1 MDKLKFGMIGLN
13 YDTEAG
19 RGWPGARYAPDSIR
33 KMLSGIMN
41 RMEENKLFDVCNNYL
56 VDYDKIDLKD
66 FGNTDNIVH
75 YDNLQAQKDMAA
87 EIKKVMDEGY
97 KPLILGGD
105 HSITNAGFMAM
116 HEKADGKIGIID
128 FDAHLDLKVES
139 PVQGRY
145 SGSSE
150 IRRATEMDKYD
161 PKNIVEIGPRGYN
174 YPEHY
179 HFIKN
184 SGMTI
189 ITPKEV
195 YANGAAATAE
205 KIKEI
210 VTDGTDY
217 VYMTVDIDALDMAYA
232 LGSGGQE
239 PAGLNHFQLSDMI
252 RRLAPVVDA
261 IDFVEVNPMTDHRE
275 LTSHVAANLILD
287 YISGAYYAAF
297 IEQGRS

>member
-33 KMLSGIMN
+33 NMLAGIMN
-41 RMEENKLFDVCNNYL
+41 RMEENKLFDVCRNCL
-56 VDYDKIDLKD
+56 VDFDKIDLKD
-66 FGNTDNIVH
+66 FGNTSNIPH
-75 YDNLQAQKDMAA
+75 YNNLEAQKAMAA
-87 EIKKVMDEGY
+87 AIVEVMDAGY

-105 HSITNAGFMAM
+105 HSTTNAGFMAM
-116 HEKADGKIGIID
+116 HEKATGKIGIID
-128 FDAHLDLKVES
+128 FDAHLDLQIGT
-139 PVQGRY
+139 PVQGKY

-150 IRRATEMDKYD
+150 IRRAIEMEKYD
-161 PKNIVEIGPRGYN
+161 PKNVVEIGPRGYN

-179 HFIKN
+179 HFIKE
-184 SGMTI
+184 SGLTI

-195 YANGAAATAE
+195 FENGAEATA
-205 KIKEI
+205 KKVLDI
-210 VTDGTDY
+210 VSEGTDHI
-217 VYMTVDIDALDMAYA
+217 YMTVDIDALDMAYA

-252 RRLAPVVDA
+252 KYLAPYVDV

-287 YISGAYYAAF
+287 YLAGAYYGAF
-297 IEQGRS
+297 EK

>member
-33 KMLSGIMN
+33 SMLSGIMN
-41 RMEENKLFDVCNNYL
+41 RMEDNKLFDVCNNYL
-56 VDYDKIDLKD
+56 VDYSKIDLKD
-66 FGNTDNIVH
+66 FGNTSNIPH
-75 YDNLQAQKDMAA
+75 YNNLEAQKAMAA
-87 EIKKVMDEGY
+87 EIVKVMDEGY

-105 HSITNAGFMAM
+105 HSTTNAGFMAM
-116 HEKADGKIGIID
+116 HEKAKGKIGIID
-128 FDAHLDLKVES
+128 FDAHLDLQIGT
-139 PVQGRY
+139 PVQGKY

-150 IRRATEMDKYD
+150 IRRAIEMEKFD

-179 HFIKN
+179 HFIKE

-195 YANGAAATAE
+195 FANGAEATAK
-205 KIKEI
+205 KILDI
-210 VTDGTDY
+210 VSDGTEHI
-217 VYMTVDIDALDMAYA
+217 YMTVDIDALDMAYA

-252 RRLAPVVDA
+252 RYLAPYVDV
-261 IDFVEVNPMTDHRE
+261 IDIVEVNPMTDHRE

-297 IEQGRS
+297 EK

>member
-1 MDKLKFGMIGLN
+1 MKKLKIGMIGLN

-33 KMLSGIMN
+33 NALAGIMN
-41 RMEENKLFDVCNNYL
+41 RMEDNKLFDVCNNCL
-56 VDYDKIDLKD
+56 VDFGKVDLKD
-66 FGNTDNIVH
+66 FGNTSNIPH
-75 YDNLQAQKDMAA
+75 YNNLEAQKAMAA
-87 EIKKVMDEGY
+87 EIVKVMDEGY

-116 HEKADGKIGIID
+116 HEKATGKIGVID
-128 FDAHLDLKVES
+128 FDAHLDIQMGT
-139 PVQGRY
+139 PVQGKY

-150 IRRATEMDKYD
+150 IRRAIEMEKYD
-161 PKNIVEIGPRGYN
+161 AKNIVEIGPRGYN

-179 HFIKN
+179 HFIKE
-184 SGMTI
+184 SGLNI

-195 YANGAAATAE
+195 FREGAEATAK
-205 KIKEI
+205 KILDI
-210 VTDGTDY
+210 VSDGTDHI
-217 VYMTVDIDALDMAYA
+217 YMTVDIDALDMAYA

-252 RRLAPVVDA
+252 KYLAPYVDV
-261 IDFVEVNPMTDHRE
+261 IDIVEVNPMTDHRE

-287 YISGAYYAAF
+287 YISGAIDGA
-297 IEQGRS
+297 EKQ

>member
-1 MDKLKFGMIGLN
+1 MDNLKFGMIGLN

-33 KMLSGIMN
+33 RMLSGIMN
-41 RMEENKLFDVCNNYL
+41 RMEDNKLFDVCNNYL
-56 VDYDKIDLKD
+56 VDFDKIELKD
-66 FGNTDNIVH
+66 FGNTDNIIH
-75 YDNLQAQKDMAA
+75 YDNYKAQQQMAN
-87 EIKKVMDEGY
+87 EIIKIVDSGY
-97 KPLILGGD
+97 HPIILGGD

-116 HEKADGKIGIID
+116 NQKATGKIGIID

-139 PVQGRY
+139 VVQGRY

-150 IRRATEMDKYD
+150 IRRAIEMENFDSH
-161 PKNIVEIGPRGYN
+161 NVIEIGPRGYN

-179 HFIKN
+179 HFIRE

-189 ITPKEV
+189 VTPKEV
-195 YANGAAATAE
+195 FEEGAEATA
-205 KIKEI
+205 KKALEI
-210 VTDGTDY
+210 AGKDTKHIY
-217 VYMTVDIDALDMAYA
+217 LTVDIDSLDMAYA

-252 RRLAPVVDA
+252 RYLAPHVDM

-287 YISGAYYAAF
+287 FLSGSYCAANR
-297 IEQGRS
+297 EQ